1 MTRRAAAT
9 RGARA
14 AAPPSRAGRGA
25 AARPPIGRGSARPPI
40 GRPRKFREAMGLV
53 SLRLPAPMLAAIERI
68 AEARGASVSDVI
80 RELLGEALRERE
92 RA

>member
-1 MTRRAAAT
+1 
-9 RGARA
+9 
-14 AAPPSRAGRGA
+14 
-25 AARPPIGRGSARPPI
+25 
-40 GRPRKFREAMGLV
+40 MGLV